1 MTPKPQKLF
10 KAMKGNVL
18 KWQSHSHDLSWV
30 EMPISESKAE
40 SRETHKEAAKA
51 WQSISREDMQHLMMS
66 VERIATDSHLSN
78 NNYIYN
84 NASLSNY
91 FGLCKRQ
98 DCKLLKVNAKNWFAS
113 WLLHF
118 KSMSVVQIQS

>member
-1 MTPKPQKLF
+1 
-10 KAMKGNVL
+10 
-18 KWQSHSHDLSWV
+18 
-30 EMPISESKAE
+30 MPFSESKAE

-91 FGLCKRQ
+91 FGLRKRQ
-98 DCKLLKVNAKNWFAS
+98 DCKLLKVNAKN
-113 WLLHF
+113 
-118 KSMSVVQIQS
+118 